1 MIARLRR
8 AGWFLCI
15 AALMGSAML
24 VGCEVAQEKKGCAV
38 ACGIIMVIAAAAL
51 VVKLS
56 YG

>member
-1 MIARLRR
+1 MLDRLRNS
-8 AGWFLCI
+8 AWFLCV

-51 VVKLS
+51 VVKLTQ
-56 YG
+56 